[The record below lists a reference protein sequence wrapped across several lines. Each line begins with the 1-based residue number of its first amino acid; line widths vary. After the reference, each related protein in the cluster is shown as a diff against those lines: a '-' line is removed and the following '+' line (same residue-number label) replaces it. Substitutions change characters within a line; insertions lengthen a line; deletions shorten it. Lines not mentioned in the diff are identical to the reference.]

1 MPGIDT
7 DLGGDSYLYNVW
19 VIEEQVDGKKWMTI
33 TFTRPLQVTDSYDIT
48 IADQQYHMLWAVGP
62 DGTVNYAA
70 KTYSQHSSQGDVLVN
85 FFSNNALCEAATNAL
100 NPYFKAH
107 GILMIVVWTMM
118 LFVGTYIARY
128 MKPVTDLWFKVHVA
142 LQTIGCFAVV
152 AAFVVILVFFD
163 GSFTVDWHQMIGLVV
178 IAGTVAQ
185 PIIGVIADK
194 MYNPS
199 RAKVPVWP
207 DQIHWW
213 VGRGTS
219 ILAV

>member
-7 DLGGDSYLYNVW
+7 DLGGDSYLYNVS

-152 AAFVVILVFFD
+152 AAFVVIFSLLRWQLHSGLASNDRSRCDCWNCCAAHHRSYCRQDVQP
-163 GSFTVDWHQMIGLVV
+163 FTSQG
-178 IAGTVAQ
+178 
-185 PIIGVIADK
+185 PC
-194 MYNPS
+194 
-199 RAKVPVWP
+199 
-207 DQIHWW
+207 
-213 VGRGTS
+213 
-219 ILAV
+219 LA